1 MQISTENPEVEKG
14 LNLLSINCVNTFA
27 ETPDKVAGQENATES
42 AKAAQRA
49 AALKLKLRNQ
59 AKKLGLIQDRMCGA
73 LMCRALFQR

>member
-1 MQISTENPEVEKG
+1 M
-14 LNLLSINCVNTFA
+14 LSINCVNTFA

-59 AKKLGLIQDRMCGA
+59 AKKLGLIPGSDVWRAYVLGTFSAMKKRKRM
-73 LMCRALFQR
+73 LTK